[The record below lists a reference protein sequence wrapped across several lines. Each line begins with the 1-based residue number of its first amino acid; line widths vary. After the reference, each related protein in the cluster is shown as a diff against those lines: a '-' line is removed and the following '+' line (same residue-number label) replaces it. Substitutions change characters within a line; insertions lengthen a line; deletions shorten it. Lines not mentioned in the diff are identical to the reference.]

1 MKGFRIAVIVAVGTL
16 LVAPRVYAQSTDA
29 EFKCEKSVNKAGA
42 KFVGSKSKCVQK
54 CLANAWKGVNP
65 FTDCD
70 PPSYGG
76 TTAACIIT
84 DPLKPGKSAE
94 EKFAAAIAKACD
106 DSADPT
112 HLKLDCPECY
122 TGGDCTIA
130 TGEAGARVQN
140 IEGQVDGFVPG
151 VGCEQAGATPEEQ
164 KCQTATAKALTKQVA
179 TLNKCYDKCI
189 ANARKG
195 LIPASS
201 CNPPASDVP
210 TSECVGK
217 GDTKTILAID
227 KVCVG
232 AAIPDCP
239 NPDDYGGQNGASW
252 TNAVDS
258 AITGNIPSTYCEG
271 DL

>member
-1 MKGFRIAVIVAVGTL
+1 MKGIRIAVIVAVGTL
-16 LVAPRVYAQSTDA
+16 LVAPRVYAQSTDK
-29 EFKCEKSVNKAGA
+29 EFKCEVSVNKAGA

-54 CLANAWKGVNP
+54 CLANAWKGLTP

-76 TTAACIIT
+76 ATAACIIT

-106 DSADPT
+106 DSADPG

-151 VGCEQAGATPEEQ
+151 VGCEQAGATKEEQ
-164 KCQTATAKALTKQVA
+164 KCQTATAKARTKQGPRSTSA
-179 TLNKCYDKCI
+179 DKCI

-195 LIPASS
+195 LIPRPLRSAGDRYATARLWEGRHRPSL
-201 CNPPASDVP
+201 AIAG
-210 TSECVGK
+210 CVGE
-217 GDTKTILAID
+217 
-227 KVCVG
+227 
-232 AAIPDCP
+232 AIPTP
-239 NPDDYGGQNGASW
+239 RANDYQTALLDRNSTARSREH
-252 TNAVDS
+252 S
-258 AITGNIPSTYCEG
+258 ETYCEG
-271 DL
+271 P